1 MSRPRSRRLG
11 PPPGSVRGAWRALG
25 DGSHIEIVTSGTDA
39 EDGMGYQRRRA
50 ERAGGWRGR
59 VMNPEPPN
67 ARPVNLGEPDR
78 ERLHGQRIHGRLPP
92 KPCTGTR
99 RRPWIHVSGDASW
112 YGWPQTFAATA
123 MRPDLQTR
131 WQRSKPV
138 HMRLGT
144 PGTRSLDSVA
154 QIPPFVG

>member
-1 MSRPRSRRLG
+1 MRDGAFRDKYPRIAPASRSPRTSAYRRFRMSRPRSRRLG
-11 PPPGSVRGAWRALG
+11 PPPGSVRGAWRAFG

-39 EDGMGYQRRRA
+39 EDGKDYQRRRA

-92 KPCTGTR
+92 KPC
-99 RRPWIHVSGDASW
+99 
-112 YGWPQTFAATA
+112 
-123 MRPDLQTR
+123 
-131 WQRSKPV
+131 
-138 HMRLGT
+138 
-144 PGTRSLDSVA
+144 
-154 QIPPFVG
+154 